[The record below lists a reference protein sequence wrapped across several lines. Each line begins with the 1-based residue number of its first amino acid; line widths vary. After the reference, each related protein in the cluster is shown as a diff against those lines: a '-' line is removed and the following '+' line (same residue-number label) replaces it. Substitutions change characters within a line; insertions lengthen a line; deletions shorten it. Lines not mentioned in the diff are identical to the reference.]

1 MKLKF
6 FAKKTILEMIVQV
19 LFFFRETI
27 VQELQVL
34 LLLQYWFM
42 DYFASST
49 FDTGEQSF
57 REDIAVNWN
66 SRAIYDC
73 CPN

>member
-1 MKLKF
+1 
-6 FAKKTILEMIVQV
+6 MIVQV

-42 DYFASST
+42 DYFASRT
-49 FDTGEQSF
+49 FDNGEQSF
-57 REDIAVNWN
+57 REDIAVDWN
-66 SRAIYDC
+66 SREIYDC